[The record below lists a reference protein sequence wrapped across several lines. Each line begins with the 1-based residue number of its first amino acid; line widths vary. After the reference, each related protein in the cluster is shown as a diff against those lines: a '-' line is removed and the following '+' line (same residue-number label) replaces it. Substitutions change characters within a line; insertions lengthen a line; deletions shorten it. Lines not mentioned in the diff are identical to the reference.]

1 MPVELAGIRLYDL
14 REMSKK
20 LNLHPITLRGYIEQ
34 GRLEAIKIGRS
45 YRVTEESLQAFL
57 LKYKARPRKR
67 LSPKNDPFLKV
78 IGIGSDGKLTKDIDK
93 ALYGDYYK

>member
-1 MPVELAGIRLYDL
+1 MPVELAGVRLYDL
-14 REMSKK
+14 KEISKK
-20 LNLHPITLRGYIEQ
+20 IKLNPVTLRGYIEQ
-34 GRLEAIKIGRS
+34 RRLEAIKIGRS
-45 YRVTEESLQAFL
+45 FRVTEDALRAFL

-67 LSPKNDPFLKV
+67 LSPQNDPFLKV